1 MVIIVNLLK
10 LMQPLCKVYTRLL
23 LPQSCKFDSWPVRAR
38 GELEHG
44 TCHHLSWIFQYMP
57 RLHDSKSDISRINNV
72 QTVTCIICWSSTSGF
87 ICQARCFLSLF
98 LPKPNNP
105 TPNPETNPKT
115 EPRPNPKHNQIQY
128 KTQSQA
134 QKQTQMFLARGT
146 AIAQVFYY
154 AGRFSAMPLLAYVAL
169 QCTQWW
175 SRWMRKA
182 NHFRFAP
189 THTGS
194 EQERTCFNVQLSSIV
209 IKGICHI
216 CQLGICN
223 PCPDTE
229 RITRFRV
236 YSACPSD
243 WQITFLTR
251 PNAFKLQ
258 PKIINNLLLCSSS
271 FNEHRGR
278 LPA

>member
-44 TCHHLSWIFQYMP
+44 TCHHLSWIFQYVP

-72 QTVTCIICWSSTSGF
+72 QTVTCIMCWSSSSGF
-87 ICQARCFLSLF
+87 IRLIACQARCFLSLF

-115 EPRPNPKHNQIQY
+115 ERRPNPKHNQIQY
-128 KTQSQA
+128 QTQSQA

-146 AIAQVFYY
+146 AIVQVFDY
-154 AGRFSAMPLLAYVAL
+154 AGRFSAMPLLAYAAL

-182 NHFRFAP
+182 KSFQVCTNTHWLWARTNLFQHPTVIYCDKRHLPHLPIRNLQSMSRNWTYQRVSVFIPLAP
-189 THTGS
+189 PIDKSHS
-194 EQERTCFNVQLSSIV
+194 WPAPMHSSY
-209 IKGICHI
+209 
-216 CQLGICN
+216 N
-223 PCPDTE
+223 
-229 RITRFRV
+229 RR
-236 YSACPSD
+236 S
-243 WQITFLTR
+243 
-251 PNAFKLQ
+251 
-258 PKIINNLLLCSSS
+258 
-271 FNEHRGR
+271 
-278 LPA
+278 